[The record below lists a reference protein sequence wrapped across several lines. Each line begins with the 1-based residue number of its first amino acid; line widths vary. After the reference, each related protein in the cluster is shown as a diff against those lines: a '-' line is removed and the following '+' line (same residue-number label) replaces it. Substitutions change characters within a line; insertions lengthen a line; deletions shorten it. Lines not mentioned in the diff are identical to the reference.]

1 MKIKNLTRERALEL
15 HRQMWGDMQRDLGDE
30 PRDIER
36 IKYKAQ
42 WCHKH
47 FPTAHI
53 DNDCF
58 LCKYVSAND
67 ESNCVRCP
75 IKWPNESKADGI
87 HCYCTIDEYYYKAPI
102 SEILALP
109 EREDVE

>member
-15 HRQMWGDMQRDLGDE
+15 HRQMWSDMQRDLGDS
-30 PRDIER
+30 PRDIDR
-36 IKYKAQ
+36 IRYKAQ
-42 WCHKH
+42 WCRKH
-47 FPTAHI
+47 FPTGHI

-58 LCKYVSAND
+58 LCEYINVDTNGFS
-67 ESNCVRCP
+67 CVRCP
-75 IKWPNESKADGI
+75 IKWPNEFKADGR
-87 HCYCTIDEYYYKAPI
+87 CYCTIDDYYYKAPI